1 MTLKIS
7 AVAACCSRASFRSL
21 LGPDGERR
29 LARVP
34 AGARRRLVLVVLWP
48 FAGLRCGLSPR
59 SSCRPFLMAAPYTP
73 PGSRRASY
81 RARPSFWKR
90 QISQGR
96 LANWPV
102 RRRLRVQ
109 SRKCSCLHGTS
120 VVPSRADVAR
130 PRGEV
135 HSIVHVLAF
144 PIPLSS
150 QKCLGQLQSLL
161 ARENLRPQPPADHPN
176 RNIWMACC
184 PGISPRRSRT
194 WAGKESTSDSR

>member
-1 MTLKIS
+1 MLPDDRSVDKPINRGRDS
-7 AVAACCSRASFRSL
+7 ANQPIGAGHNGLEHRLYVVRRTGDDL
-21 LGPDGERR
+21 QYLG
-29 LARVP
+29 
-34 AGARRRLVLVVLWP
+34 RRRLLLAGFLQV
-48 FAGLRCGLSPR
+48 FARTGDRTTLNSGGRWRNAGAWSWWSCGPLLGLRCGLSPR

-120 VVPSRADVAR
+120 VVPSKAQRLALMLVAIA
-130 PRGEV
+130 V
-135 HSIVHVLAF
+135 
-144 PIPLSS
+144 
-150 QKCLGQLQSLL
+150 
-161 ARENLRPQPPADHPN
+161 
-176 RNIWMACC
+176 MAI
-184 PGISPRRSRT
+184 GIL
-194 WAGKESTSDSR
+194 E